1 MINRR
6 LAFRFLPLGPL
17 ALALACSA
25 GCATPCGQIA
35 QHRDAFRAAQ
45 AAPTAEPHLV
55 AAIPMGLVNQL
66 IAPQVASIT
75 SLPLQV
81 PGLGL
86 LEPFLSDLQLRPR
99 EVTVVAA
106 QGPGV
111 GLDLVLEVTQGG
123 QPLFTMTGRGVL
135 QPQLD
140 PATGRV
146 ALELRPSDFQSI
158 EPRLEPDA
166 ANRLAG
172 SLYGLIPSMARLVI
186 SEQTIASMA
195 GMVTQVIATQGYAL
209 LRDSLFAQLG
219 PLARV
224 EVALPNLPITQME
237 FSSHTT
243 PAGDQ
248 LVLRAMT
255 SLPVR
260 AGVSSDQT
268 PSPGPQETE
277 LWLSGQ
283 VMAQLANWAMAG
295 GQLPSRFDEHG
306 EPSERGVFEAGMDWG
321 SGDRPLI
328 VHVWRLE
335 PRCLRATLSA
345 TPELR
350 VEGDDI
356 VLEVLEPRVE
366 ELEGPPAPG
375 LYRLFS
381 GTWLRAMN
389 RTQSTAASLELAIG
403 GRPLHAQVTAARRVG
418 DLIQL
423 TLRLAEGAATPA
435 GPSAASGETGNGA
448 ASAL

>member
-1 MINRR
+1 MFSTRR
-6 LAFRFLPLGPL
+6 LARSALPCA
-17 ALALACSA
+17 ALALGLAGWA

-35 QHRDAFRAAQ
+35 QHRDAFRAQQ
-45 AAPTAEPHLV
+45 APPTTEPHLV
-55 AAIPMGLVNQL
+55 AALPLDLINQM
-66 IAPQVASIT
+66 IAPQVAELT
-75 SLPLQV
+75 STPMRL

-86 LEPFLSDLQLRPR
+86 LEPFLTDLQLRPR
-99 EVTVVAA
+99 EVAVVAA

-111 GLDLVLEVTQGG
+111 GLDLVLEVSQAGH
-123 QPLFTMTGRGVL
+123 PLFTMTGRGVL

-166 ANRLAG
+166 ASRLAR
-172 SLYGLIPSMARLVI
+172 SLSGLLPSVARIFVN
-186 SEQTIASMA
+186 EQTIESAA
-195 GMVTQVIATQGYAL
+195 AMVTQLVASAGYPL

-224 EVALPNLPITQME
+224 DVAMPDLPIE
-237 FSSHTT
+237 RLDFSSLTT
-243 PAGDQ
+243 RAGDV
-248 LVLRAMT
+248 LVLRATT

-260 AGVSSDQT
+260 AGVGTDEV
-268 PSPGPQETE
+268 PAPGARETE

-283 VMAQLANWAMAG
+283 VLAQLANWAMAE

-306 EPSERGVFEAGMDWG
+306 QPQADGPFEAALDWAG
-321 SGDRPLI
+321 GDRPLI

-335 PRCLRATLSA
+335 PGRCLRATLSA

-350 VEGDDI
+350 VAGSDLQLD
-356 VLEVLEPRVE
+356 VLEPEVE
-366 ELEGPPAPG
+366 ELEGPRLAG

-381 GTWLRAMN
+381 GAWLRALQ
-389 RTQSTAASLELAIG
+389 RTQSTAGSLEFTVG
-403 GRPLHAQVTAARRVG
+403 ERPLHGQVVAARRQG

-423 TLRLAEGAATPA
+423 TLQLAEGPAATARREIDRPIPPA
-435 GPSAASGETGNGA
+435 H
-448 ASAL
+448 